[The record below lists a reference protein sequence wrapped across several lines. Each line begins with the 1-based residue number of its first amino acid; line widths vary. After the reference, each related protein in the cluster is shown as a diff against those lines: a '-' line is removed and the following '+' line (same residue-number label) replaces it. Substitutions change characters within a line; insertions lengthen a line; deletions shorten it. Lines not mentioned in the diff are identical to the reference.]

1 MKKSVSK
8 IVLVILM
15 IFILFL
21 VSCSPKPGAGE
32 TPLDTAAALQQV
44 KTGTQAVE
52 MKLIQD
58 SPPAIIYDQNDLIA
72 VVEVNNK
79 GNHDLK
85 AQDCFVQVTGFDR
98 NIISGS
104 FAGPRSCAEG
114 IGVLEGKNLYN
125 TLGAINT
132 LEFHSSVNL
141 PIDVPDYNPNLN
153 FLSCYHYHTI
163 ANPSVCVDPLF
174 YQVSSQQKTCR
185 PTDVPMGGG
194 QGGPVGVTYVGVN
207 MVGNRAIFE
216 INIKNLGIGKVLS
229 PFANLNNCGQ
239 GSLGYQ
245 DLDKVEFNVE
255 MTGGGK
261 VNCKPQDGFVRLN
274 NGQGKII
281 CTFDIPGASAFET
294 PLLINL
300 DYSYAQSF
308 QRSVRIIKT
317 PGTQ

>member
-1 MKKSVSK
+1 MKKSVGK
-8 IVLVILM
+8 LLLVL
-15 IFILFL
+15 FIALFL
-21 VSCSPKPGAGE
+21 ISCKPRASAGE

-44 KTGTQAVE
+44 KTGTQGVE
-52 MKLIQD
+52 LRLVQD
-58 SPPAIIYDQNDLIA
+58 SPPFILYDQSDLIA
-72 VVEVNNK
+72 LVEVNNK
-79 GNHDLK
+79 GSHDLK

-104 FAGPRSCAEG
+104 FFGPRSCAEG
-114 IGVLEGKNLYN
+114 AGVLDGKNLYN
-125 TLGAINT
+125 TLGGSNI
-132 LEFHSSVNL
+132 LEFKSSINL
-141 PIDVPDYNPNLN
+141 PAGVPDYNPTLN

-174 YQVSSQQKTCR
+174 YQVSAQQKTCR
-185 PTDVPMGGG
+185 PMDVPMGGG

-229 PFANLNNCGQ
+229 PLANLNNCGQ

-308 QRSVRIIKT
+308 QKPVRIIKT
-317 PGTQ
+317 PQ

>member
-1 MKKSVSK
+1 MKKSKDMLLLV
-8 IVLVILM
+8 VLIT
-15 IFILFL
+15 LFL
-21 VSCSPKPGAGE
+21 VSCQPRPGAGE

-44 KTGTQAVE
+44 RTGTQGVE
-52 MKLIQD
+52 LQLVQD
-58 SPPAIIYDQNDLIA
+58 SPPAIIYDQSDLIA
-72 VVEVNNK
+72 LVEVKNK
-79 GNHDLK
+79 GNYNLK

-104 FAGPRSCAEG
+104 FAGPRSCAESL
-114 IGVLEGKNLYN
+114 GVLEGKNLYN
-125 TLGAINT
+125 TEGSSNL
-132 LEFHSSVNL
+132 LEFQSSVNL
-141 PIDVPDYNPNLN
+141 PLGVPDYNPTLN

-163 ANPSVCVDPLF
+163 ASPSVCVDPLF
-174 YQVSSQQKTCR
+174 YQVSAEQKTCR
-185 PTDVPMGGG
+185 PKDVPMGGG
-194 QGGPVGVTYVGVN
+194 QGGPVGVTYVGVD

-216 INIKNLGIGKVLS
+216 INIKNLGLGIGKVLS

-245 DLDKVEFNVE
+245 DLDRVQYNVE

-261 VNCKPQDGFVRLN
+261 VNCKPQDGFVRLS

-294 PLLINL
+294 PLLIDL

-308 QRSVRIIKT
+308 QKSVRIIKT
-317 PGTQ
+317 PQ